1 MENIRVFLDTDV
13 LINWLAREV
22 DPNTGRKLWENPYRI
37 LKMVE
42 GGKISETTSLINLM
56 EIIFVLGRKKKW
68 KDEEIISKV
77 GMIQKMSNFAVLIP
91 TESDMISAYNLQ
103 TVFRLDP
110 FDSIYYAASRNR
122 VDYIIT
128 RELEFVKIVN
138 SAENRKF
145 AAVTPE
151 EFLNNVE
158 KKG

>member
-42 GGKISETTSLINLM
+42 GEKISETTSLINLM
-56 EIIFVLGRKKKW
+56 EIIFVLRRKKKW

-77 GMIQKMSNFAVLIP
+77 GMIQEMSNFAVLIP

-110 FDSIYYAASRNR
+110 RNR

-138 SAENRKF
+138 SAEKQKICRRNSRGISQNCGKEG
-145 AAVTPE
+145 V
-151 EFLNNVE
+151 
-158 KKG
+158 KI